1 MKKIAILA
9 LVAVAVVVFYQL
21 GGERWLLPETYQAL
35 YGESP
40 VKTATIYF
48 VVYVV
53 VAALSIP
60 GAGLMTIMAGYI
72 FGLSTGVLL
81 VSFASTIGATVA
93 FSLSRGLLQD
103 WVTKNFG
110 KYIESINAGV
120 EKDGAFYLLTLRFI
134 PAIPFFAINL
144 VMGITRMK
152 TWVFYI
158 VSQIG
163 MLPATLIYVNVGSQ
177 FGDVEEISA
186 AGILTPGLIGGFIL
200 LAIFPLIAKWIMGR
214 IQAAR
219 VYKPWKSQKP
229 KKFDTNLIVIGAGS
243 AGLVSS
249 YIAAVTKA
257 KVTLIER
264 EAMGG
269 DCLNT
274 GCVPSKSLIRSG
286 QIKHYVE
293 RSASF
298 GVNAKLESIDF
309 EKVMTRVHDVIG
321 AIEPHD
327 SVERYSEL
335 GVDCVQ
341 GEAELINP
349 WQVKVGDQIISA
361 PNIIIAAGAG
371 PFVPPIPGLDQ
382 VPYLTSDNLW
392 QIKEQPKRLLV
403 LGGGPIGCEM
413 AQSFQRIGTEVTQMD
428 MSPRIMPREDEDVS
442 EFITERFKEEGI
454 RLLTDHKMVAF
465 KHVDG
470 RNIAV
475 AESNGQEVEVE
486 FDQVLIAVGRRAR
499 SDSLGFDTLGLEIL
513 PNGTLEVDEFLRT
526 KYPNVFACGDVVGP
540 YQFTHTAAHQ
550 AWYASVNALFGKLKK
565 FKVDYSVIPWA
576 TFTDPEVAHV
586 GLSETEAK
594 AQGIEYEVTKYG
606 IDDLDRA
613 IADSEAHGFVK
624 VLTPPGKD
632 KILGAT
638 IVGYQASNLL
648 AEYVLAMKHGLGL
661 NKILGTIHVYPT
673 LSEANKFAAGEW
685 KKKQVTERQQRWL
698 TKFHSWQR

>member
-1 MKKIAILA
+1 MKKILIF
-9 LVAVAVVVFYQL
+9 VCAVSVIFTFYQL
-21 GGERWLLPETYQAL
+21 GGERWLLPETYQTL
-35 YGESP
+35 YAESP
-40 VKTATIYF
+40 VKTAAIYF
-48 VVYVV
+48 IVYVV
-53 VAALSIP
+53 VAAFSIP
-60 GAGLMTIMAGYI
+60 GAGLMTILGGYI
-72 FGLSTGVLL
+72 FGLSTGIFL
-81 VSFASTIGATVA
+81 VSFASSIGATIA
-93 FSLSRGLLQD
+93 FALSRGLLRD

-110 KYIESINAGV
+110 KYIEGINAGV

-152 TWVFYI
+152 MWVFYI

-163 MLPATLIYVNVGSQ
+163 MLPATAIFVNVGSQ
-177 FGDVEEISA
+177 FGNVDEISA
-186 AGILTPGLIGGFIL
+186 AGILTPGLIGGFVL
-200 LAIFPLIAKWIMGR
+200 LATFPLIAKWLMGR

-219 VYKPWKSQKP
+219 VYGPWKAQKP
-229 KKFDTNLIVIGAGS
+229 KEFDTNLIVVGGGS
-243 AGLVSS
+243 AGLVSA
-249 YIAAVTKA
+249 YIAAATQA
-257 KVTLIER
+257 RVTLIER

-274 GCVPSKSLIRSG
+274 GCVPSKSLIRSA

-293 RSASF
+293 RAEHF
-298 GVNAKLESIDF
+298 GVKAGHPEIDF
-309 EKVMTRVHDVIG
+309 PTVMNRVHKVVKD
-321 AIEPHD
+321 IEPHD
-327 SVERYSEL
+327 SIERYTEL

-341 GEAELINP
+341 GEAELISP
-349 WQVKVGDQIISA
+349 WQVKVGDQLISA

-371 PFVPPIPGLDQ
+371 PFVPPIPGLED

-392 QIKEQPKRLLV
+392 QIKDQPKRLLV

-413 AQSFQRIGTEVTQMD
+413 AQSFQRLGSEVTMMD
-428 MSPRIMPREDEDVS
+428 LADRILPREDDDVS
-442 EFITERFKEEGI
+442 EFVTERFKNEGM
-454 RLLTDHKMVAF
+454 RLLTSHKMLSF
-465 KHVDG
+465 KHENG
-470 RNIAV
+470 KNIAV
-475 AESNGQEVEVE
+475 AETSGNEVEVE
-486 FDQVLIAVGRRAR
+486 FDQVLIAVGRKAR
-499 SDSLGFDTLGLEIL
+499 SDTLGFDTLGLEIT
-513 PNGTLEVDEFLRT
+513 PRGTLDVDPFLRT

-550 AWYASVNALFGKLKK
+550 AWYAAVNALFGKLRK

-586 GLSETEAK
+586 GLSEMTAK
-594 AQGIEYEVTKYG
+594 EQGIEYEVTKYG

-624 VLTPPGKD
+624 VITPPGKD

-648 AEYVLAMKHGLGL
+648 AEFVLAMKHGLGL

-673 LSEANKFAAGEW
+673 LSEANKFTAGEW
-685 KKKQVTERQQRWL
+685 RKKQVAERTKRWL
-698 TKFHSWQR
+698 AKFHSWQR